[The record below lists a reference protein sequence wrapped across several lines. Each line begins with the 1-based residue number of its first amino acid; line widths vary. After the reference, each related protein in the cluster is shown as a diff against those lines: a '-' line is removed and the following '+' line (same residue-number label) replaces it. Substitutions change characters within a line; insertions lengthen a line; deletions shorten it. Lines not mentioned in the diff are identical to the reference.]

1 MKFWLRIFLLNTLLL
16 TVLTILVLLVVR
28 QEVTSSLRSEQ
39 SRYGLTLARN
49 LADRIA
55 DQVVQDEPY
64 QTEAAIAAS
73 LKSDSDLLY
82 AFVIG
87 MDGKLFA
94 HTFGSGVPAGLAE
107 WNPTGN
113 KEEAI
118 QLLATEVGTIRDVG
132 VKIFSGLPA
141 ELHLGLKETRISVAL
156 ERLRNRIVVGS
167 GIAIVC
173 ALFISLLFNR
183 YLAQP
188 LNHLIAHG
196 EALIRGEFGKRV
208 GLADHGEL
216 GALAATFD
224 TLSQELA
231 DSRQRAEESMRQML
245 RTEKLSALGQL
256 SAGLA
261 HEIRNPL
268 TSIKILFQSFLESSP
283 PTRKDIEVVL
293 SETERMETLL
303 KQFLAFTHI
312 EEATPQAVD
321 LPEVAH
327 HVLYI
332 CRYQMQRQG
341 IEVAVEFA
349 SMPSVMADRGMIEQ
363 VLLNLI
369 MNAVEAMP
377 EGGELH
383 ISGGITADNR
393 VEIKVRD
400 SGGGI
405 PEAVRDKI
413 FDPFFTTKPEGTGL
427 GLSVIH
433 NIVGHFGGTIDF
445 QCDTDGTTFMVM
457 FPVASEPHSTKTG
470 VANEP

>member
-16 TVLTILVLLVVR
+16 AVLTVLVLLVVR

-64 QTEAAIAAS
+64 QTEAAIVAA
-73 LKSDSDLLY
+73 LKSDSDLHY
-82 AFVIG
+82 AFVVG
-87 MDGKLFA
+87 MDGRLFA
-94 HTFGSGVPAGLAE
+94 HTFGTGYPTGLAE

-113 KEEAI
+113 REEAV

-141 ELHLGLKETRISVAL
+141 ELHLGLKETRIAVAM

-173 ALFISLLFNR
+173 ALLISLLFNR

-216 GALAATFD
+216 GTLAATFD

-231 DSRQRAEESMRQML
+231 ASRQRAEESMRQML

-312 EEATPQAVD
+312 EEAIPQAVD
-321 LPEVAH
+321 LPEVAQ

-332 CRYQMQRQG
+332 CRFQMQRQG

-349 SMPSVMADRGMIEQ
+349 DMPPVMADRGMIEQ

-369 MNAVEAMP
+369 MNAIEAMP
-377 EGGELH
+377 EGGILH
-383 ISGGITADNR
+383 TSGVIAVGNR

-400 SGGGI
+400 SGCGI
-405 PEAVRDKI
+405 PETVREKI
-413 FDPFFTTKPEGTGL
+413 FDPFFTTKAEGTGL

-433 NIVGHFGGTIDF
+433 NIVGHFGGTVDF
-445 QCDTDGTTFMVM
+445 LSDADGTTFIVS
-457 FPVASEPHSTKTG
+457 FPVAPLATAKDIG
-470 VANEP
+470 VVNEP